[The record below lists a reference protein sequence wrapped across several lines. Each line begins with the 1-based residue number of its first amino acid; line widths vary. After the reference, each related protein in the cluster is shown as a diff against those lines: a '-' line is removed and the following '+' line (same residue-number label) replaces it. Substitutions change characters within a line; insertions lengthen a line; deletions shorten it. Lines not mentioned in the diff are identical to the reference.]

1 MKNLTINKNRA
12 EIVKNLTIQK
22 LPELAIN
29 VNKKNSQNAQI
40 AIDKIARRAYN
51 HNYRKPL
58 GIDLIWKGM
67 VKKMKNC
74 VTVEELFQQLEVMM
88 KLGHG
93 ADKVWYR
100 DEDSMDNP
108 VEQGIWDTSEGFVVL
123 G

>member
-1 MKNLTINKNRA
+1 MKIG
-12 EIVKNLTIQK
+12 V
-22 LPELAIN
+22 
-29 VNKKNSQNAQI
+29 
-40 AIDKIARRAYN
+40 DKCANEAYN
-51 HNYRKPL
+51 HNYREPL
-58 GIDLIWKGM
+58 GNRPDLERNG
-67 VKKMKNC
+67 KKMKNC

-108 VEQGIWDTSEGFVVL
+108 IEQGIWDTSEGFVVL

>member
-1 MKNLTINKNRA
+1 MKIG
-12 EIVKNLTIQK
+12 V
-22 LPELAIN
+22 
-29 VNKKNSQNAQI
+29 
-40 AIDKIARRAYN
+40 DKCASEAYN
-51 HNYRKPL
+51 HNYREPQ
-58 GIDLIWKGM
+58 GINLIWKGM

-108 VEQGIWDTSEGFVVL
+108 IEQGIWDTSEGFVVL

>member
-1 MKNLTINKNRA
+1 MTNVL
-12 EIVKNLTIQK
+12 VKRIIIITG
-22 LPELAIN
+22 E
-29 VNKKNSQNAQI
+29 
-40 AIDKIARRAYN
+40 
-51 HNYRKPL
+51 PL
-58 GIDLIWKGM
+58 EDRLDWKGM

-100 DEDSMDNP
+100 DEDSMDSP
-108 VEQGIWDTSEGFVVL
+108 VEQGIWDTSEGVVVL